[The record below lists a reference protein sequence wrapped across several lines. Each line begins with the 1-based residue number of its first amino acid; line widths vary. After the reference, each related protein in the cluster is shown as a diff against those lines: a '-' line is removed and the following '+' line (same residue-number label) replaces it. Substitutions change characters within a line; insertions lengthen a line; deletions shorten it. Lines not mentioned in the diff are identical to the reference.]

1 MKEKEKFMNEKELKN
16 QKKQNKKFAKR
27 LIDKSDNFILFTED
41 DSIGGASV
49 GKICEMLILGLRA
62 MKGEVI
68 TKTLMQEI
76 CDVVMADNIEDY
88 LKESEE

>member
-1 MKEKEKFMNEKELKN
+1 MDEKELKK
-16 QKKQNKKFAKR
+16 QQKQNKKLAKR

-41 DSIGGASV
+41 DSIGSASV
-49 GKICEMLILGLRA
+49 GKICEMLILGLRS

-68 TKTLMQEI
+68 TNTLMQEI
-76 CDVVMADNIEDY
+76 CDVVMADNIKDY